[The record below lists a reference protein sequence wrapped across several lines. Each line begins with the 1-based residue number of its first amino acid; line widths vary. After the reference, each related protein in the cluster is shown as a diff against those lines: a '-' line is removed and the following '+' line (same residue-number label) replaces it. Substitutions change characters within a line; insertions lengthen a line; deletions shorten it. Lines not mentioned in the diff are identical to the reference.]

1 MKSEHCEICLEKFP
15 ECLCNT
21 CKHDPGTV
29 FNSCCD
35 RKNHYCPVTMCPD
48 YEPDDEEDDDES
60 TPDSAYPGP

>member
-1 MKSEHCEICLEKFP
+1 MKGEHCEICLEKFP

-21 CKHDPGTV
+21 CKHDPGTG

-48 YEPDDEEDDDES
+48 YEPDDEEE
-60 TPDSAYPGP
+60 